1 MRLPCKLLA
10 LTSLLMQSTWSARIR
25 KDVVEI
31 ENDTVVL
38 VDATSTIDSSAGRIE
53 YLAFSSPSTPDG
65 TKGVVYALADI
76 PKCKPEKRDE
86 AYLAAAYIRIALL
99 SDQLNCPIETQ
110 IAQAQFDGA
119 VGAIVY
125 NTSMGVQDLGA
136 FLSARLIK
144 ERPLIPL
151 MLTDRNYGTILR
163 SEIDSLQDEAMYDP
177 IGRTRAIFASL
188 YGDEEGDKLTGW
200 EISLITLVVILA
212 LCFCTSLTFHV
223 SSSRRRRAAHAQR
236 DESAAGLNKQIQTL
250 PACALDRLTLR
261 EVTEQDVQVLSE
273 CAAPLASMLS
283 ADIAYTVRSRP
294 ATNCSHASQHAAK
307 CSEGEKQGSIADT
320 ASEKTCENEVDE
332 ADSILKGC
340 ISTCIVCIDDF
351 VVGSKDAHPT
361 CIDPWLTSKSSLCP
375 LCKYDTR
382 DVLTELEKSHVGPNS
397 MANELGF
404 EDIIGRTYATSSD
417 ASSYLN
423 STRSGLPFGGLLR
436 RFSLVS
442 RRLSLPLPAWG
453 MRLASRTSLEKPSD
467 RASRPFENTNAI
479 LTASQPI
486 SYVMDIEEDPD
497 LFEVSRYID
506 DNAVIEIETKDPERS
521 PIMPSSNLPAAT
533 PAESAPS
540 PATSKSRDHSHAV
553 DVDCVDAGGKRQLY
567 GLVETDLNST
577 DLPKFMDHPSSF

>member
-99 SDQLNCPIETQ
+99 SDQLNCPIEIQ

-250 PACALDRLTLR
+250 PACALDRLALR

-294 ATNCSHASQHAAK
+294 TTNCSHASQHAAK
-307 CSEGEKQGSIADT
+307 CSEAEKQGSIADA

-351 VVGSKDAHPT
+351 VVGSRMRILPCGHNYHIE

-382 DVLTELEKSHVGPNS
+382 DVLTELEKSHVGQNA

-423 STRSGLPFGGLLR
+423 TSRVSPAEAAAMAINGSDVSGQ
-436 RFSLVS
+436 
-442 RRLSLPLPAWG
+442 
-453 MRLASRTSLEKPSD
+453 PSD
-467 RASRPFENTNAI
+467 RASRPFENTSAI
-479 LTASQPI
+479 LAASQPI

-533 PAESAPS
+533 PAMSAPS
-540 PATSKSRDHSHAV
+540 RATGKSRGHSHAV
-553 DVDCVDAGGKRQLY
+553 DVDCVDASGKKQLY